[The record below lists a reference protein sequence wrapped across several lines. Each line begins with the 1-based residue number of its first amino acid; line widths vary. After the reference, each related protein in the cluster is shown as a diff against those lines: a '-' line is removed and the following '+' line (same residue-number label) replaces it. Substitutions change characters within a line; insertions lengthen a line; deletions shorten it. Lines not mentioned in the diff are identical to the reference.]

1 MNREQLRPLVTE
13 LFAGA
18 PARTTRVGLEQELLV
33 ADRNGHTV
41 PVPRLRAALGR
52 CPVTAYVGYEPG
64 GQVELNLPPA
74 ADALSAVIAL
84 RVATRDVRS
93 HLEGHG
99 IRISAAPVDSRPERE
114 VPLRLRS
121 PRYLRMQRHFDSIG
135 PAGRRMMRRTASTQ
149 VCLDWWPGR
158 AGAEQWRVLNLAG
171 PFLAARF
178 ARSTGPGSRLATWL
192 AVDPARTAFDG
203 RLVAGEDP
211 VAAYVDLAVG
221 ATRFVD
227 GGAADHLTTL
237 FPPVRPRGRYL
248 EVRFLDAQEGTAVE
262 QVAATLAGIV
272 YDDERRRRVLR
283 RLEPLAGRLDELWA
297 AAAAGG
303 LGHHDELEPAA

>member
-13 LFAGA
+13 LFAGS
-18 PARTTRVGLEQELLV
+18 PARTTRVGIEQELLV
-33 ADRNGHTV
+33 ADAVGRTV
-41 PVPRLRAALGR
+41 PVPRLREALAG
-52 CPVTAYVGYEPG
+52 CPVTAFVGYEPG

-74 ADALSAVIAL
+74 ACAASAEALL
-84 RVATRDVRS
+84 RVAVRDVRD
-93 HLEGHG
+93 HLE
-99 IRISAAPVDSRPERE
+99 RIAVRLRAEPVDPRSERE

-121 PRYLRMQRHFDSIG
+121 PRYLRMQEHFDTIG

-149 VCLDWWPGR
+149 VCLDWWPGV
-158 AGAEQWRVLNLAG
+158 AGAEQWRVLNLAA
-171 PFLAARF
+171 PFLAATF

-203 RLVAGEDP
+203 RLLAGEDP

-221 ATRFVD
+221 ARRFVD

-237 FPPVRPRGRYL
+237 FPPVRPRGCYL
-248 EVRFLDAQEGTAVE
+248 EVRFLDAQEGAAVG

-272 YDDERRRRVLR
+272 YDDERRRRLLH
-283 RLEPLAGRLDELWA
+283 RLEPLAGRLHQLWA
-297 AAAAGG
+297 AAAAG
-303 LGHHDELEPAA
+303 ELAEPDHLESAA

>member
-1 MNREQLRPLVTE
+1 MIAQELRPIVSR
-13 LFAGA
+13 LFVGS
-18 PARTTRVGLEQELLV
+18 PARTTRVGIEQELLV
-33 ADRNGHTV
+33 ADAVGRTV
-41 PVPRLRAALGR
+41 PVSRLREALAG
-52 CPVTAYVGYEPG
+52 CPVAAYVGYEPG
-64 GQVELNLPPA
+64 GQVELSLPPA
-74 ADALSAVIAL
+74 ACPASAEALL
-84 RVATRDVRS
+84 RVAVRDVRD
-93 HLEGHG
+93 HLE
-99 IRISAAPVDSRPERE
+99 RVAVRLSAEPVDPRPERE

-121 PRYLRMQRHFDSIG
+121 TRYLRMQKHFDTIG

-158 AGAEQWRVLNLAG
+158 TGAEQWRALNLAA

-178 ARSTGPGSRLATWL
+178 ARSTGPESRLATWL

-203 RLVAGEDP
+203 RLLAGDDP
-211 VAAYVDLAVG
+211 VAAYVDLAAG

-248 EVRFLDAQEGTAVE
+248 EVRFLDAQEGAAVG

-272 YDDERRRRVLR
+272 YDDERRRRVLH
-283 RLEPLAGRLDELWA
+283 RLEPLTGRLDELWA
-297 AAAAGG
+297 AAAVG
-303 LGHHDELEPAA
+303 ELADHEQLESAA

>member
-1 MNREQLRPLVTE
+1 MNREQLRPRVTE

-33 ADRNGHTV
+33 ADRNGRTV
-41 PVPRLRAALGR
+41 PVPRLQEALAG
-52 CPVTAYVGYEPG
+52 CPVTTYVSYEPG
-64 GQVELNLPPA
+64 GQVELSLPA
-74 ADALSAVIAL
+74 AACPASAEALL
-84 RVATRDVRS
+84 RVAVRDVRD
-93 HLEGHG
+93 HLERVGV
-99 IRISAAPVDSRPERE
+99 RLTAEPVDPRPERE
-114 VPLRLRS
+114 VPLRLSS
-121 PRYLRMQRHFDSIG
+121 PRYRRMQDHFDTIG

-158 AGAEQWRVLNLAG
+158 AGAEQWRALNLAA

-203 RLVAGEDP
+203 RLVAGDDA

-227 GGAADHLTTL
+227 GGPAEHLTTL

-248 EVRFLDAQEGTAVE
+248 EVRFLDAQEGAAVG
-262 QVAATLAGIV
+262 QVADTLAGIV
-272 YDDERRRRVLR
+272 YDDERRRRMIH

-297 AAAAGG
+297 EAAAGT
-303 LGHHDELEPAA
+303 LGHHEDLEAAA

>member
-1 MNREQLRPLVTE
+1 MNREQLRPLVAE
-13 LFAGA
+13 LFAGSI
-18 PARTTRVGLEQELLV
+18 ARTTRVGIEQELLV
-33 ADRNGHTV
+33 ADAVGRTV
-41 PVPRLRAALGR
+41 PVPRLREALDG
-52 CPVTAYVGYEPG
+52 CPVTAFVGYEPG
-64 GQVELNLPPA
+64 GQVELSLPPA
-74 ADALSAVIAL
+74 ACAASAEALL
-84 RVATRDVRS
+84 RVAVRDVRD
-93 HLEGHG
+93 HLE
-99 IRISAAPVDSRPERE
+99 RVAVRLSAEPVDPRSERE

-121 PRYLRMQRHFDSIG
+121 PRYLRMQEHFDTIG

-149 VCLDWWPGR
+149 VCLDWWPGA
-158 AGAEQWRVLNLAG
+158 AGAEQWRVLNLAA

-203 RLVAGEDP
+203 RLLASEDP

-248 EVRFLDAQEGTAVE
+248 EVRFLDAQQGAAVG
-262 QVAATLAGIV
+262 QIAATLAGIL
-272 YDDERRRRVLR
+272 YDDERRRRLLH
-283 RLEPLAGRLDELWA
+283 RLEPLAGRLDQLWA
-297 AAAAGG
+297 AAAAGE
-303 LGHHDELEPAA
+303 LAEHDHLESAA